1 MHADLPIDA
10 RAAAIL
16 ADQQLRFELVDSND
30 TERLGSWLQAEQRG
44 FYGPPMSDKTL
55 SEFVAGVAYRRR
67 SGVWDDS
74 GAQAHFPI
82 ATVDSWATP
91 LTVPGERSIDG
102 WAISAVTVASTH
114 RRRGIARQLL
124 ESELRA
130 AVALD
135 VPLAML
141 TVSES
146 TIYGRFGFGAAT
158 FAADIEVDARKAR
171 WTGATARGRT
181 HFASTAQLRDDAVAL
196 IETVRLTTPGEIAT
210 WPHLWDRTFGISTDD
225 SDLAKKLRGI
235 RYLDE
240 NGELHG
246 VLLYSMEPHERDFSR
261 HTARVHSLIAA
272 TDDAYSALWSHLLE
286 LDLTERIVAPLRP
299 VDEPL
304 RWLVS
309 DQRAVRTV
317 DVRDHL
323 WLRILD
329 VPAVLSARSYSAPLS
344 TTFEI
349 SDDLGFTTGRYLVN
363 ISSGQATVT
372 RTEDAAALALS
383 INDLS
388 SLFLGGVSAVTLARA
403 GRVAELE
410 PGAAAGVDSSFR
422 SPRVPHL
429 PIWF

>member
-10 RAAAIL
+10 QAAAIL

-30 TERLGSWLQAEQRG
+30 TERLGTWIQAEQSG
-44 FYGPPMSDKTL
+44 FYVPSMSDKTL

-74 GAQAHFPI
+74 GAQAHVPI

-158 FAADIEVDARKAR
+158 FAADIEVDASKAR
-171 WTGATARGRT
+171 WSGLAARGRT
-181 HFASTAQLRDDAVAL
+181 DFASTAQLRDDAVAL

-240 NGELHG
+240 NGDLQG

-272 TDDAYSALWSHLLE
+272 TDDAYFALWSHLLE

-329 VPAVLSARSYSAPLS
+329 VPAALSGRSYSAPLS
-344 TTFEI
+344 TTLEI

-363 ISSGQATVT
+363 ISNGQATVT

-388 SLFLGGVSAVTLARA
+388 SLYLGGVSAVTLARA
-403 GRVAELE
+403 GRVSELE
-410 PGAAAGVDSSFR
+410 PGAASRVDSAFR
-422 SPRVPHL
+422 SSRVPHL